1 MLKGFKSFVMRE
13 DVITVAV
20 GLVVALA
27 FSNLVKSFT
36 DTVINP
42 LVAAAQPHA
51 ALGLGY
57 QLGDAG
63 NAKTFIDLGSFIS
76 AIIYFFVFMITVY
89 LAIVVPYRHI
99 QKRRGVT
106 VFGEAP
112 ATKAC
117 TECCSDIPEAAHRCK
132 FCASEQSAP
141 AA

>member
-1 MLKGFKSFVMRE
+1 VLKGFKSFVMRE

-36 DTVINP
+36 ETVINP
-42 LVAAAQPHA
+42 LVARAQPHA
-51 ALGLGY
+51 AFGLGY

-63 NAKTFIDLGSFIS
+63 NKATFIDLGGFIS
-76 AIIYFFVFMITVY
+76 AIVYFFVFMTTVY

-106 VFGEAP
+106 VFGEAA

-117 TECCSDIPEAAHRCK
+117 SECCSDIPEAAHKCK